1 MRRVPH
7 SMLQIIMDA
16 GQIVLALV
24 LQVVLI
30 FLNAVFASAEIAVIS
45 ANSTKMEK
53 LAEEGDKRARRIC
66 RLTKNSSKF
75 LSTIQVA
82 ITLASLLGSAFA
94 ADSFADP
101 LTTAIVGA
109 ASPYYEVV
117 NTVCMIVIT
126 LILSYFSIVFGEL
139 VPKRIAMRNA
149 EKLSLILSGILNF
162 VSYAFAPFVWLL
174 TVSANGILKLFHI
187 KPEDEGEEV
196 T

>member
-1 MRRVPH
+1 MT
-7 SMLQIIMDA
+7 A
-16 GQIVLALV
+16 GEIALALV

-30 FLNAVFASAEIAVIS
+30 ALNAIFASAEIAVIS

-53 LAEEGDKRARRIC
+53 LAEDGNRRARRIC

-94 ADSFADP
+94 ADSFSEP
-101 LTTAIVGA
+101 LAQAIVGE
-109 ASPYYEVV
+109 SSSYYNVV
-117 NTVCMIVIT
+117 STVCMIVIT

-162 VSYAFAPFVWLL
+162 VS
-174 TVSANGILKLFHI
+174 
-187 KPEDEGEEV
+187 
-196 T
+196 